1 VSELLHPVE
10 RAELTARLGPAA
22 AGRAGRVLAVADRVT
37 ADMVVL
43 AARRGHRY
51 VLLIERGKEPYRGSW
66 ALPGG
71 HLEAGEPARVA
82 AVRELVEETG
92 VRVVSSPRLVGVYGR
107 RGRDPRGR
115 YVSVA
120 YTITLP
126 ALAAVWAGDDA
137 SVAQW
142 LPLRTLDRDRL
153 AFDHGQILAD
163 AVALPPEQPR

>member
-1 VSELLHPVE
+1 MSELLHPVE
-10 RAELTARLGPAA
+10 RAELAARLGSAA
-22 AGRAGRVLAVADRVT
+22 AGRASRVLAVADRVT

-51 VLLIERGKEPYRGSW
+51 VLLIERGKEPYVGSW

-71 HLEAGEPARVA
+71 HLEAGEPARAA

-92 VRVVSSPRLVGVYGR
+92 VRVGSPRLVGVYGR
-107 RGRDPRGR
+107 PGRDPRGR

-137 SVAQW
+137 SVAHW

-153 AFDHGQILAD
+153 AFDHGQILTD
-163 AVALPPEQPR
+163 ALSLPPEPLR